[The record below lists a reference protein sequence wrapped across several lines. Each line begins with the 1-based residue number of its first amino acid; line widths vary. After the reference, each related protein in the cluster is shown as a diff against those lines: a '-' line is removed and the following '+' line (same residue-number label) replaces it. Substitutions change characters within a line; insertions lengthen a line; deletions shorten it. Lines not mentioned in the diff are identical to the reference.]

1 MTVNSELSQ
10 SNSAIKRQARIDNA
24 NQKNFGGKTSDFKD
38 NQERHFNQRMLKA
51 YLSGKTKFQFG
62 KSLQKN
68 YLGIMQLL
76 PDWHD
81 VLLTDKTVDANAID
95 KLLANGYTDPGKVF
109 GGVTISKKALR
120 KKINKRIKSKKKA

>member
-10 SNSAIKRQARIDNA
+10 SNSAIKRQA

-51 YLSGKTKFQFG
+51 YLKGG
-62 KSLQKN
+62 KSFAFGFHPEINLVTGKKDPI
-68 YLGIMQLL
+68 Y
-76 PDWHD
+76 HD
-81 VLLTDKTVDANAID
+81 VLMTDKTVDANALD

-120 KKINKRIKSKKKA
+120 KKISKLIKSKTK